1 MSSKPTS
8 ALLVTFLLLA
18 GTAEACTQQSAQAMQ
33 PCDELFAQLSSGE
46 RQAIT
51 ETKKQLPRHAAFVD
65 KCGRFDVQRS
75 AKALWESG
83 DYARI
88 QDAVTAAQEMELEW
102 LQALDETGSQIA

>member
-1 MSSKPTS
+1 MTWK
-8 ALLVTFLLLA
+8 LLA
-18 GTAEACTQQSAQAMQ
+18 LPLIAVSLLACSSQSVQAM
-33 PCDELFAQLSSGE
+33 PSCDELYTQLSSGE

-75 AKALWESG
+75 AKTLWENG
-83 DYARI
+83 DYTRI

-102 LQALDETGSQIA
+102 IEALDETGSQIA